1 MGQLIYAGC
10 ALTAFMCAW
19 MLLRSYFRTRYRLLL
34 WGGLCFTGLS
44 LNNLLLVLDRIVFAS
59 IDFSTWRLLTA
70 LVAAL
75 LLLVGLALEG
85 ES

>member
-1 MGQLIYAGC
+1 MGKFIYAGC

-19 MLLRSYFRTRYRLLL
+19 MLLRSYARTRYRLLL

-44 LNNLLLVLDRIVFAS
+44 LNNLLLVLDRLVFANM
-59 IDFSTWRLLTA
+59 DLSTWRLLAA

-75 LLLVGLALEG
+75 LLLAGLVLEG

>member
-1 MGQLIYAGC
+1 MGQFIYAGC

-19 MLLRSYFRTRYRLLL
+19 MLLRSYFRMRHRLLL
-34 WGGLCFTGLS
+34 WGGLCFIGLS
-44 LNNLLLVLDRIVFAS
+44 LNNLLLVLDRIVFAD

-70 LVAAL
+70 LVAVL
-75 LLLVGLALEG
+75 LLLGGLVLEG